1 MSAEEG
7 ENEGLESY
15 GTAQI
20 SVRTHNSEK
29 RGERHF
35 RSVCD
40 RSAGSCMRDSCA
52 CERQSLQ
59 VMATGTRMG
68 RHTDTCRALYLPESW
83 LLGRDN
89 TVKLVRDPIDS
100 GMGPAQTR
108 GESGEGES
116 DSERGDGRRRWRT

>member
-1 MSAEEG
+1 MSAEKG

-20 SVRTHNSEK
+20 CVRTHYSEK

-59 VMATGTRMG
+59 VMAAGTRTG
-68 RHTDTCRALYLPESW
+68 RRTDTYRALHLPESW
-83 LLGRDN
+83 FLQRFKW
-89 TVKLVRDPIDS
+89 VRPVRDPIDS

-108 GESGEGES
+108 GES
-116 DSERGDGRRRWRT
+116 ERGEDRRR

>member
-7 ENEGLESY
+7 KNEGLESY

-20 SVRTHNSEK
+20 CVRTHNSEK

-40 RSAGSCMRDSCA
+40 RSEGSCMRDSCA

-59 VMATGTRMG
+59 VMAAGTRTG
-68 RHTDTCRALYLPESW
+68 RRTDTCRALNLPES
-83 LLGRDN
+83 LLSRRYN
-89 TVKLVRDPIDS
+89 TVRPARDPIDS

-108 GESGEGES
+108 GERGEGES
-116 DSERGDGRRRWRT
+116 ERGEDRRRWRT

>member
-1 MSAEEG
+1 MSAKEG

-20 SVRTHNSEK
+20 CLRTHHSEK

-59 VMATGTRMG
+59 VMAAGTRTG
-68 RHTDTCRALYLPESW
+68 RRTDTCRALHLPESW
-83 LLGRDN
+83 LLERDN
-89 TVKLVRDPIDS
+89 SVRPVRDPIDS

-116 DSERGDGRRRWRT
+116 ERGDGRRRWRT